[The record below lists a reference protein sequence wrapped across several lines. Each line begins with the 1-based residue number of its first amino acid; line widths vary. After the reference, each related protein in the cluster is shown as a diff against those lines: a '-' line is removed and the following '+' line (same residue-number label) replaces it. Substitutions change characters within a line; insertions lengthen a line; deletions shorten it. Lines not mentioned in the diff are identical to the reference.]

1 MFEVMLLA
9 AALSMDAFAVSIG
22 LGAKRA
28 QAVLPLAIKAGVFFG
43 IFQALMP
50 LIGYL
55 AGSGFLEYIEKVD
68 HWVAFI
74 LLALIGGK
82 MIYESFCEEIG
93 EDIKQVTTKVMFIL
107 AVATSIDALAAGF
120 TLTLFDLEPLISVV
134 LIGVTT
140 FVFSFAGVYFGDKT
154 GTYLESRAELLGGLI
169 LVAIGVKILAEHT
182 GVL

>member
-22 LGAKRA
+22 LGAKRV
-28 QAVLPLAIKAGVFFG
+28 QATLPLALKAGFFFG
-43 IFQALMP
+43 LFQALMP

-55 AGSGFLEYIEKVD
+55 AGIGFLEYIEKID
-68 HWVAFI
+68 HWIAFV
-74 LLALIGGK
+74 LLVLIGGK
-82 MIYESFCEEIG
+82 MIYESFSEEIG
-93 EDIKQVTTKVMFIL
+93 EDIAQVTTKVMFIL

-120 TLTLFDLEPLISVV
+120 TLTLFELEPIVSII

-140 FVFSFAGVYFGDKT
+140 FFFSMAGVYFGDRT